1 MNKPEV
7 SVIIPVYKVEDY
19 IGRCCRGLFSQ
30 TLESIEY
37 IFIDDC
43 SPDRSVSVIEDALSD
58 FPSRKPQVRLLRT
71 ERNSGQAAVRALGI
85 REATGKYVIHCDSDD
100 WPEPSMYG
108 KLYSKAKEEDADIV
122 ICDMFRSDGT
132 ADTFFGCGFS
142 GSACF
147 GRDVVAKRVFP
158 ALWNKLVR
166 RSLFDWEHFTFPE
179 GNLGEDYALTAQ
191 VAVRSSRVCHV
202 PEPLYHYFTNPA
214 SITKDTG
221 RANVVGKYLTSLG
234 NIRLVEEVFR
244 RAGMLPEYAACIQ
257 AAKISD
263 RFYLL
268 RDYLDQP
275 DVRQAWKTSVPE
287 LRGHSWLLNGE
298 AQLKAR
304 LMSLLVDLGIYR

>member
-1 MNKPEV
+1 
-7 SVIIPVYKVEDY
+7 
-19 IGRCCRGLFSQ
+19 
-30 TLESIEY
+30 
-37 IFIDDC
+37 
-43 SPDRSVSVIEDALSD
+43 
-58 FPSRKPQVRLLRT
+58 
-71 ERNSGQAAVRALGI
+71 
-85 REATGKYVIHCDSDD
+85 
-100 WPEPSMYG
+100 MYG

-304 LMSLLVDLGIYR
+304 LMSLLVDSGIYR